1 MLRNMKITYRSILF
15 FGILGGITL
24 LLGLFAIQQ
33 NSKMSAMAS
42 DLASYRFPTIE
53 YTGNL
58 RREILMSRLHA
69 ANITFSQNE
78 QEFQHNYRLLQATE
92 ENYREVEKEMLKRVR
107 LEQGKK
113 LLGDVIN
120 YKKQYD
126 SVLEKIIEL
135 VRNQEYQAAQ
145 DLREN
150 QLNAL
155 GQNMADVLA
164 LFFDFQRERAR
175 IIADDVIALDKS
187 SFRSIWF
194 GIALALMLVAV
205 LATLFSRSII
215 EPMRYAVEVSRRMAE
230 GDLSVQIDIKGRDE
244 ATEMLEALGHMEKQL
259 YDTVEE
265 IADSSQQLAATSEEL
280 SAVTNDATQIVEDQ
294 SNQLEQAVT
303 AVNEMTV
310 AVSEVANGASIASQ
324 SSEQANSKAQ
334 LGQEKL
340 ETTMRTINN
349 LLNEITVTEQGINA
363 LAGNVTEIGSVID
376 VIRGIAEQTNLLALN
391 AAIEAAR
398 AGESGRGFAVV
409 ADEVRALAHRT
420 QESTT
425 EIERMIGNVQVE
437 TETAVKNMQSSSEQA
452 SSTMSVAQELGVALN
467 EIVHLI
473 AQISEQ
479 NMSIASAAEEQ
490 AMVAGEVDR
499 NLTIIRDLSFQTSAG
514 ANQTNASSQELA
526 RLAERL
532 NGLITHFRL

>member
-155 GQNMADVLA
+155 GQNMADVLT

-194 GIALALMLVAV
+194 GIVLALMLVAV

-230 GDLSVQIDIKGRDE
+230 GDLSVPIDIKGRDE
-244 ATEMLEALGHMEKQL
+244 ATEMLEALGHMEKQWH
-259 YDTVEE
+259 DTVEE

-349 LLNEITVTEQGINA
+349 LLNEITVTERGINA

-420 QESTT
+420 QESTA